1 MDPPMD
7 RMTPLSS
14 LQARARARTPVCVAV
29 SQAACLLLSHKMD
42 EYDELYTYLESGT
55 YPERLSKD
63 GNITIVANIICQ
75 SLSLCIV
82 F

>member
-7 RMTPLSS
+7 RMTPPP
-14 LQARARARTPVCVAV
+14 LQARARANLCVAV

-63 GNITIVANIICQ
+63 GNTCQ
-75 SLSLCIV
+75 SLA
-82 F
+82 